1 MKIIY
6 EGHEESNDGSI
17 RKVLKSAFI
26 EFSEKTTE
34 YINAL
39 SYAENMEA
47 MIFDI
52 LDNGFVV
59 VGNGVAIPIFGIR
72 EFLAQT
78 SNENNG
84 QRNSSVNQ
92 NVQPQKPSNNPPRVN
107 FHKKNKKMHRRIEN
121 QSQKPQHNQT
131 APIAPIM
138 MTPIIP
144 ETILPKPDA
153 AQ

>member
-1 MKIIY
+1 MKPCMKIIY

-17 RKVLKSAFI
+17 RKVLRTAFI
-26 EFSEKTTE
+26 EFSERTTE
-34 YINAL
+34 YINTL

-78 SNENNG
+78 SHEDTG
-84 QRNSSVNQ
+84 QKNNQ
-92 NVQPQKPSNNPPRVN
+92 NVQASRPMANNPPRVN
-107 FHKKNKKMHRRIEN
+107 FNKKNKKMHRRIEN
-121 QSQKPQHNQT
+121 QSQKTQHNQAT
-131 APIAPIM
+131 PIAV
-138 MTPIIP
+138 TPIVP
-144 ETILPKPDA
+144 ENILPKPDV